1 MNQPSKLDKPQNII
15 KMTRISE
22 WWLISLSFILFALIP
37 NMYRVNYDWKLE
49 YLITLLS
56 TPPLY
61 LMIIIVFSAQ
71 IFLFASNNYFD
82 RHVDKL
88 DDIKRAR
95 NPVCS
100 GKVTNAEVWLL
111 LISTAA
117 LALIFSFLYNLQTF
131 LFTILALFIF
141 YFYTAEPMRFKKRVG
156 LDVLSHATFIN
167 VFPYFATMI
176 ALWDF
181 DFAAV
186 FLLFILIIRSAIAQL
201 LQEIRDYE
209 VDKKVEKNTVIV
221 LGRKNA
227 IRIVFSLWLLVIIS
241 TLILMI
247 TYQIL
252 GFGLRLFFIIVPFI
266 CMIYSPSFYELLT
279 AEEYPKL
286 IETLWMGHGRTSRR
300 IVGYYGISFGV
311 YFVIIFFF
319 LL

>member
-1 MNQPSKLDKPQNII
+1 
-15 KMTRISE
+15 
-22 WWLISLSFILFALIP
+22 
-37 NMYRVNYDWKLE
+37 
-49 YLITLLS
+49 
-56 TPPLY
+56 
-61 LMIIIVFSAQ
+61 VFSAQ

-82 RHVDKL
+82 RHVDNL
-88 DDIKRAR
+88 DKIKRVR
-95 NPVCS
+95 NPICS
-100 GKVTNAEVWLL
+100 GKVTKTEVWLL

-117 LALIFSFLYNLQTF
+117 LALFFSFLYNLQTI
-131 LFTILALFIF
+131 LFTSLALFVF

-167 VFPYFATMI
+167 VFPYFSTMI

-186 FLLFILIIRSAIAQL
+186 FLLFLLIIRSAIAQI
-201 LQEIRDYE
+201 LQEIRDYD

-221 LGRKNA
+221 LGQRNA

-266 CMIYSPSFYELLT
+266 CIIYSPSFYELLT
-279 AEEYPKL
+279 STEYPKL

-300 IVGYYGISFGV
+300 LVGYYGISFGV